1 MMKIHPK
8 LKSIAV
14 TGGKVLGGGLIGYA
28 GAKILP
34 PLFWWGVHFMNPRI
48 QIPLR
53 KFTPRH
59 KVIGESMILAG
70 ALTGNPVLSGVGGGM
85 VVADNDDSV
94 LRKQE
99 WTKKKAEAPHAFN
112 IVRYNIPSWLP
123 MKVQYNMLGTIL
135 TEIVT
140 KPTWNAQKKEWIP
153 PGREHPDVIAKAR
166 EIFSAGC
173 LDGHDKLATVR
184 AVQQWVQNNIKYT
197 YDPRWMDVFAHPYLT
212 LKTKTED
219 CDGQAL
225 LTASL
230 LEALGIPMVLML
242 IGQNN
247 PDTYNHILSAAVIER
262 KLVPVETIPIPAP
275 GAVNN
280 AQRITASFGY
290 MPSHI
295 HKLVIPLP

>member
-1 MMKIHPK
+1 MTFKQI
-8 LKSIAV
+8 LKTTAI
-14 TGGKVLGGGLIGYA
+14 TGGKIVGGGMIGYA
-28 GAKILP
+28 AAKVIP
-34 PLFWWGVHFMNPRI
+34 PLFWFGMHMMNPDI
-48 QIPLR
+48 QVPVR

-59 KVIGESMILAG
+59 KSIGQGLMVVG
-70 ALTGNPVLSGVGGGM
+70 ALTKNPVLSGIGGGM

-94 LRKQE
+94 LRKSE
-99 WTKKKAEAPHAFN
+99 WSKSKQAEPQSIN
-112 IVRYNIPSWLP
+112 IIRYNIPSWLP
-123 MKVQYNMLGTIL
+123 MSLQYKMLGTIL

-166 EIFSAGC
+166 EIFTQSC
-173 LDGHDKLATVR
+173 LDGHDKYATVR
-184 AVQQWVQNNIKYT
+184 AIQQWVQNNIKYT

-212 LKTKTED
+212 LKSKTED

-230 LEALGIPMVLML
+230 LEALGIPMVLIL

-247 PDTYNHILSAAVIER
+247 QDTYNHILSAAVIDR
-262 KLVPVETIPIPAP
+262 KLVPVETIPIPVP
-275 GAVNN
+275 GAVSNT
-280 AQRITASFGY
+280 QRMPAVFGY
-290 MPSHI
+290 MPPHI